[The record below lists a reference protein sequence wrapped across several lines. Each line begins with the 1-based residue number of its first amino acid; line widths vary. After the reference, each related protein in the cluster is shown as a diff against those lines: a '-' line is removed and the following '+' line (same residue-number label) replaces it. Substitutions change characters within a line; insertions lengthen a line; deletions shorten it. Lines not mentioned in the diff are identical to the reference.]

1 MYRLFYNYHTI
12 GDVLMILFDSQKK
25 ANKHE
30 KRDNITLIFHD
41 DELIGINIF
50 AISEIVRIKAQGM
63 IVNPASEFLDVI
75 NHILLNHGLSA
86 LAYQNE
92 SGFVVGQV
100 IETIEGEEESG
111 RIGKIDIGSRVIY
124 VNLISSQVEV
134 NTLVVIALAGT
145 ILGNG
150 QSVGVEEHGNV
161 FFEGKLCLKSD
172 LNLLNG
178 NEDDGYFFIDEFMEI
193 GQDFF
198 AKE

>member
-63 IVNPASEFLDVI
+63 IVNPASEFIDVI

-150 QSVGVEEHGNV
+150 QSVEVEEHGDV

>member
-12 GDVLMILFDSQKK
+12 GDVLMILFGSQKK

-63 IVNPASEFLDVI
+63 IVNPASEFIDVI

-150 QSVGVEEHGNV
+150 QSVEVEEHGDV

-172 LNLLNG
+172 LNLLNE

>member
-1 MYRLFYNYHTI
+1 MYRLFYNYHAV
-12 GDVLMILFDSQKK
+12 GDVLMIVFGSQKK
-25 ANKHE
+25 TNKHE
-30 KRDNITLIFHD
+30 KRDNLTLIFHD

-50 AISEIVRIKAQGM
+50 AISEIVRIKARGM
-63 IVNPASEFLDVI
+63 IVNPATEFIDVI

-86 LAYQNE
+86 LSYQKE

-100 IETIEGEEESG
+100 IEIIDGKEESE
-111 RIGKIDIGSRVIY
+111 RIAKIDIGSRVIY
-124 VNLISSQVEV
+124 VNLIDTQVTA
-134 NTLVVIALAGT
+134 NALIVIALAGT

-150 QSVGVEEHGNV
+150 QSVEVEKRGDV

-172 LNLLNG
+172 LNLLSE
-178 NEDDGYFFIDEFMEI
+178 NEVDGYFFIDEFMEL